1 MEETKKLSC
10 IDCNVKKCNVKQNIE
25 NHKPYPGLTW
35 AVQYP
40 EKVFFLID
48 EQIRT
53 VKWEESETLRLC
65 FASLVE
71 I

>member
-25 NHKPYPGLTW
+25 NHKPYAWRIIWIPRTGRGR
-35 AVQYP
+35 
-40 EKVFFLID
+40 LIP
-48 EQIRT
+48 I
-53 VKWEESETLRLC
+53 WEMKK
-65 FASLVE
+65 

>member
-1 MEETKKLSC
+1 MGCTVS
-10 IDCNVKKCNVKQNIE
+10 
-25 NHKPYPGLTW
+25 G
-35 AVQYP
+35 
-40 EKVFFLID
+40 KVFSLID

-65 FASLVE
+65 FAVLVE